1 MSQTKGLTKGL
12 SKVWMTNKVS
22 ATLIIPIDIAKKY
35 ELNES
40 SHVIVEERPDFNGI
54 LIRKLEF

>member
-1 MSQTKGLTKGL
+1 MQQTKGLTKGI

-40 SHVIVEERPDFNGI
+40 SHVIVEERPDLNGI
-54 LIRKLEF
+54 LIRKLEL

>member
-1 MSQTKGLTKGL
+1 MQQAKGLTKGL

-22 ATLIIPIDIAKKY
+22 ATLIIPIDRAKKY

-40 SHVIVEERPDFNGI
+40 SHVIVEERPDLNGI
-54 LIRKLEF
+54 LIRKLEL

>member
-1 MSQTKGLTKGL
+1 MQQSKGLTKGL

-40 SHVIVEERPDFNGI
+40 SHVIVEERPDLNGI
-54 LIRKLEF
+54 LIRKLEV